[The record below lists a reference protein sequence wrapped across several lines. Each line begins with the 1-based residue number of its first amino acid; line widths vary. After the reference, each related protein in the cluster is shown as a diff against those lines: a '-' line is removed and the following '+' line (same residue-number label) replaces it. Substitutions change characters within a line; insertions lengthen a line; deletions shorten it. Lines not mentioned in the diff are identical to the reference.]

1 MNNLDEK
8 DLLAREL
15 RERAGDVAG
24 HPVSF
29 TAVRASAK
37 RLQRRRQVV
46 TGAVAAAVA
55 SIALPTGVAVTA
67 ALNDNGTDTPGYV
80 AGPSASAS
88 PTDGSVRDRA
98 GAPSEPV
105 PFTIKGLARGEA
117 DQRPLLPH
125 QQYGDARRRPSTP
138 TSSTGDRRRT
148 RRLVRPRRHAATAA
162 RTSSSWTKT

>member
-55 SIALPTGVAVTA
+55 GIALPTGVAVTA
-67 ALNDNGTDTPGYV
+67 ALNDNGTDT
-80 AGPSASAS
+80 AAS
-88 PTDGSVRDRA
+88 PGRRPPRA
-98 GAPSEPV
+98 RPTPRVPPPLRRAAV
-105 PFTIKGLARGEA
+105 PFTIEGPPRPA
-117 DQRPLLPH
+117 DTVRYIIDRQMLM
-125 QQYGDARRRPSTP
+125 TP
-138 TSSTGDRRRT
+138 TARWTSGWT
-148 RRLVRPRRHAATAA
+148 TA
-162 RTSSSWTKT
+162 R